1 MIQAQGPSAFHAC
14 AWKSRRLVGNSSAR
28 NPVGIL
34 PLARPSPALAST
46 RRSNFF
52 RAPLRSAEEG
62 FPMMKSGLL
71 ILTSLLATGVAAQ
84 PSRPDAS
91 PRTEQVTLADLN
103 LAQASAQATVQ
114 GRIRAAADRVCDVGG
129 MQALDDFTASSN
141 CYRRAVAD
149 GYRQLDRMIAA
160 TRTGAVIAA
169 SAIVVGAR

>member
-1 MIQAQGPSAFHAC
+1 
-14 AWKSRRLVGNSSAR
+14 
-28 NPVGIL
+28 
-34 PLARPSPALAST
+34 
-46 RRSNFF
+46 
-52 RAPLRSAEEG
+52 
-62 FPMMKSGLL
+62 MMKSGLL